1 MDTALLDYLI
11 PEELIAQHPPA
22 ERGTSR
28 LLDYSVRSNA
38 IADRSFED
46 IVSILDDRYFL
57 ILNDTPVIPARILAK
72 KPTGAQR
79 EILFLSK
86 TGPNEFR
93 ALVRGK
99 TRAGDTFLAGENI
112 IEAVSPTEEGW
123 LLRSALLADDL
134 IAKYGRVALPPYIKR
149 VADDAD
155 KTRYQT
161 VYADDASGGSS
172 AAPTAGLHF
181 TDKILRDL
189 TEKGIYSVRITLQI
203 GIGTFRPIK
212 TETVEEHIMHS
223 ERYLINAENAG
234 KINAF
239 IDAGKIPLCVGT
251 TAVRAVESA
260 AVKTEKGCRVK
271 AGSAATDLFILPGYK
286 FKIARALITNFH
298 LPRSTLLLLVS
309 ALTGIDRLR
318 NIYSHAIEERYRFFS
333 YGDAMIIR

>member
-11 PEELIAQHPPA
+11 PKELIAQHPPA

-28 LLDYSVRSNA
+28 LLDYSMQPGS
-38 IADRSFED
+38 IADRSFKD
-46 IVSILDDRYFL
+46 IASILDDRYFL

-79 EILFLSK
+79 ELLFLSK
-86 TGPNEFR
+86 TGPNEFK

-99 TRAGDTFLAGENI
+99 TRAGDTFLVGENI
-112 IEAVSPTEEGW
+112 IKAVSPMEEGW
-123 LLRSALLADDL
+123 LLHSALPADEL
-134 IAKYGRVALPPYIKR
+134 IARYGRVALPPYIKR
-149 VADDAD
+149 IADAAD

-189 TEKGIYSVRITLQI
+189 TEKGIYSARITLQI

-223 ERYLINAENAG
+223 ERYFISEENAE

-239 IDAGKIPLCVGT
+239 MNVGKIPLCVGT

-260 AVKTEKGCRVK
+260 AVKSKNAYRVK

-286 FKIARALITNFH
+286 FNIAQALITNFH

-318 NIYSHAIEERYRFFS
+318 NIYSHAIEKRYRFFS